1 MNVQKIFD
9 SLHADPEDSAVG
21 IICAELEEQGYKV
34 QIDGIFVNSADVYD
48 GRHKDLEDK
57 TGPLTLALYRFDTL
71 EQEFSVEFLDDHE
84 IAIERKIE

>member
-1 MNVQKIFD
+1 MNIQKIFD
-9 SLHADPEDSAVG
+9 SLHSDQDNSAVG

-34 QIDGIFVNSADVYD
+34 QIDGKFTDSADVYD

-57 TGPLTLALYRFDTL
+57 TGPLTVALYKDDTL
-71 EQEFSVEFLDDHE
+71 EQEFSIEFIDHHE